1 MQTLL
6 IAGQVA
12 VAVGIFNVWL
22 LRRGQASRWRGGAA
36 RTLRE
41 EFAAYGLPRWAMTA
55 VGVLKVTFASM
66 LLVGVWVP
74 ALVLPAAL
82 GLAVLMVGAVAMHA
96 RVGDPLSRSLP
107 AATMLLLCL
116 AVAGVASAT
125 A

>member
-1 MQTLL
+1 MQTFL

-22 LRRGQASRWRGGAA
+22 LRRDRASRWRGGRA

-41 EFAAYGLPRWAMTA
+41 EFDAYGLPGWAMTA
-55 VGVLKVTFASM
+55 IGALKLTFAGM

-74 ALVLPAAL
+74 ELVLPAAL

-96 RVGDPLSRSLP
+96 RVGDPLSRALP
-107 AATMLLLCL
+107 AATMLTLCL
-116 AVAGVASAT
+116 LVAGMASA